1 MNIKKGIITGAMALL
16 IGASTLSNVYAESD
30 TKVDSGI
37 IVLDTEWN
45 FKNFSESFKKD
56 ISKVDYKKAQELFDK
71 ATKFDKDAST
81 YWDQLFALDVFES
94 FETEEMALPEI
105 SFKEFAKEFKKD
117 VKAEDVKKAEN
128 LFNKAIELEKAE
140 KYDDA
145 SKVWDQLY
153 ALELFEESL
162 ECTIVD
168 ALLSFEELAKEFK
181 KDVKPEELKQAEALF
196 KKITELE
203 KAEKY
208 DEAMKQWEAF
218 DKLDLYEEIA
228 PYTFKEF
235 AEEFKKDVKADVL
248 KKAEELFKKATEL
261 EKAEKYDEAMKV
273 WDNLYELDLFDDS
286 GIIEFEGDIEE
297 LLSEMDEIEYK
308 QPTFA
313 EFSKDFKKNVKPEVL
328 AKAKELYEKAVK
340 AEDNAQKVWEELLNM
355 DIYDYDLYYSEE
367 VNTTQK
373 NN

>member
-81 YWDQLFALDVFES
+81 YWDQLFALDVFEK

-105 SFKEFAKEFKKD
+105 SFKEFQKEFKKD

-128 LFNKAIELEKAE
+128 LFNKAIELEKTE

-153 ALELFEESL
+153 ALNLFEESL

-168 ALLSFEELAKEFK
+168 DPLSFEEFAKEFK
-181 KDVKPEELKQAEALF
+181 KDVKPEELKKAEALF
-196 KKITELE
+196 KKVTELE
-203 KAEKY
+203 KVEKY

-248 KKAEELFKKATEL
+248 KKAEELFKKAMEL

-273 WDNLYELDLFDDS
+273 WNNLYELDLFDE
-286 GIIEFEGDIEE
+286 GNFTVCEGDSEE
-297 LLSEMDEIEYK
+297 LLCQIDEIEYK

-313 EFSKDFKKNVKPEVL
+313 EFSKDFKKNVKPEIL
-328 AKAKELYEKAVK
+328 TKAKELYEKAVK

-367 VNTTQK
+367 VKTQK
-373 NN
+373 